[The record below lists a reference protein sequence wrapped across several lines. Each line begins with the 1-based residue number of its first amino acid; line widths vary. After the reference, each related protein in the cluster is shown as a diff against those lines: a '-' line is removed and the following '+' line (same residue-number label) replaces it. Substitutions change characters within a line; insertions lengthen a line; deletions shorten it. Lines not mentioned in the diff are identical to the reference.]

1 MPKPIVFSIIES
13 ALHPKLSGLYDEL
26 GYEELQFNSIRKTLA
41 ALKKNKP
48 DVIVAEFFYAFGTNY
63 ASNHICNLDTLLITL
78 QKYPDY
84 QPKLIIMVSKREY
97 EFVSKLEGHYD
108 FQYNADYVLAQ
119 PVSEAQIRA
128 LI

>member
-1 MPKPIVFSIIES
+1 M
-13 ALHPKLSGLYDEL
+13 AG
-26 GYEELQFNSIRKTLA
+26 
-41 ALKKNKP
+41 LKKNKP

-97 EFVSKLEGHYD
+97 EFVSKLNGHYD
-108 FQYNADYVLAQ
+108 YQYNTDYVLTQ